1 MLSAVSMAA
10 APASEADSCR
20 WLWQPWLLGWG
31 LRPQTKGGSVVMCTP
46 LSHRQDVLGPHA
58 PGARGTNS
66 ESRGVRMDF
75 THRASE

>member
-31 LRPQTKGGSVVMCTP
+31 LRPQTKGGVGCDVHPP
-46 LSHRQDVLGPHA
+46 LPPPGRAGAARSWGTGYKFRVSWCANGFHA
-58 PGARGTNS
+58 QS
-66 ESRGVRMDF
+66 E
-75 THRASE
+75 